1 MAKKRSFQKLREH
14 LTSNDTDNKIE
25 YLESRMPTNNTA
37 FVFQGDPSNPQGNSF
52 ETIVDGEENET
63 DYSVGESPTS
73 YTEARDT
80 SGLFNVGG
88 DHALGE
94 YVKTEEPPGDTSY
107 ILGPM
112 AAMYY
117 TWSYPWTMI
126 GYIRESDRRMVNL
139 ARIDGKLS
147 DWDQSSGFSSYGQ
160 ITLEQAKWFYNIAK
174 ANGNTNDPA
183 TYSYRAYYPGPPSA
197 VADAYGRYPCILT
210 GVSKKQPREVP
221 NSTPL
226 DAQSG
231 DNYSAMQA
239 QQQGSGYMSFK
250 PDLEWFKKNKKKPKG
265 APSDWNDMSD
275 DEKANWISQNQ
286 PEERF
291 NYSDG
296 RFTPNQ
302 NNAQSNRPD
311 DVPFSFGMNNPL
323 NINDPNN
330 FNQTTTTTSSNQ
342 PSTPRTPPSPDDVK
356 AAVGHGLSKGR
367 AESMSSSEIKKF
379 VAQQNALQKDIDK
392 YSKQQ
397 KDYEREARNI
407 AIGFG
412 VDVATVLFGGALL
425 KGVAKGVGLAAKGIS
440 ALNKANK
447 IKKVA
452 SAIQKTEK
460 ISKAAAVA
468 KATSAVNKADK
479 VNKAAK
485 ATEKAIKAAKTS
497 QKASLAKTTKLP
509 KQPLTYKGPSN
520 VKSGTGVGSRRTFN
534 VPKPTTGSAST
545 KVTTGSGTKPFKPGP
560 LTGKSPTG
568 KPLTVGKQ
576 TPSTKPGFKP
586 GPLTGKSPTGKP
598 LTVGKQTPVPPKT
611 TGTAKVT
618 TGSGKTSLKTKM
630 QNYIN
635 KGKNQQVPNED
646 TASLR
651 KLVQNDIDQMGKFV
665 KPASRNKP
673 FNQLTK
679 ADFEGGPLPMNLDQ
693 LRQFVQGKGGLT
705 WSFSRGTVTGPTPL
719 FRQTPRLIKQGLEN
733 SVNVISKSPVGQALT
748 KELGKSTVVKVAPHI
763 AKASVQGAK
772 PITKVV
778 ASKAIQELI
787 GLEGASEET
796 QDETA
801 SKILNVATSVLPK
814 NIKAPG
820 KMFIGY
826 LTGSIKGNAGDSID
840 ADDQV
845 SAWKNLNISPSSNS
859 LNVGGHMVNVFGGET
874 LDNLTVDDEG
884 NAVLKFGFEPTK
896 NEDEFATHPGKY
908 TKTQQKILNL
918 LGPYSADLNIQ
929 VPLPVVGTKNPISGA
944 TGPIASL
951 MTVLAKGI
959 DKITPDDSFLGNVK
973 TARPLSGD
981 IKIPMS
987 ELKSLNPTAYKYL
1000 NKQGSTN
1007 NKTASSTNSPT
1018 DQPAPSNPNKEQTKK
1033 SGGITLKWV
1042 PGESKRG
1049 IPGAW
1054 TDITDYPKDTG
1065 YQNYAEYMKGKGV
1078 KKESVSYLNK
1088 REVFGH
1094 LTEPII
1100 LPETKQKS
1108 YKVSPGQR
1116 YRNKNKKPEKT
1127 NFQGMDKLFN
1137 KYDNIPQP
1145 FKPQERTS
1153 WTKDFI
1159 KQNIMQSQEKMNNV
1173 LELVGDGKFALH
1185 HAMNDYKRMGAKE
1198 LEQYWGRNP
1207 YLYNFYYNN
1216 KNYKVTRK
1224 EQVEGDFI
1232 VFLEDQSGQKINIL
1246 QSELNEKIQE
1256 EKERWLEEM
1265 YYRDNPVVTEKGESM
1280 YDTIKRRF
1288 MEKKD
1293 IAPEFPEKA
1302 PPKMIN
1308 GFHPEYGK
1316 KANRYKKLD
1325 PASANAMPL
1334 TGDPETDEIVRKQKT
1349 INKIKSMRKKA

>member
-1 MAKKRSFQKLREH
+1 MAKKRSFKKLREH
-14 LTSNDTDNKIE
+14 LTSDDIDKKIE

-210 GVSKKQPREVP
+210 GVSKKQSRQVP

-226 DAQSG
+226 DKQAG
-231 DNYSAMQA
+231 DNFSAIQA
-239 QQQGSGYMSFK
+239 LIKQFKKDGTLQSIYKGGKLVYDKAKSIFSDKKARANANISAEDEKFLRNQQTLVNLTKGLGLIGLPNDFAQWTINYAKGDMTPITKFSPGMERQVR
-250 PDLEWFKKNKKKPKG
+250 DLVLDKFKKNPGATTVDIQYGDYGYGFKALPTRLGLGRFNATKLPNGKIRIQDTFNVDKDFTNIGSASIVPGLQNTADRLVDISYKTRNIEGRTDEAGITIDVEIKGDDVIPKYQQNRNNLNRLRQQQSSSSL
-265 APSDWNDMSD
+265 PS
-275 DEKANWISQNQ
+275 SQNQ
-286 PEERF
+286 PSQPSGPSVSFTQPESKVAVDISNIEVRLASDAATNVNRSQDEINADKQELRVLKARARSLAKERESLNARRRAGETVDDSEYKNLGQKQTSPNTSNNNSDIDISF
-291 NYSDG
+291 NNDKPYDP
-296 RFTPNQ
+296 FANELK
-302 NNAQSNRPD
+302 PD
-311 DVPFSFGMNNPL
+311 LKVKPGDELALGGVNYDLYNWYVKTYGAGAAGWYMNNPGS
-323 NINDPNN
+323 NPKNN
-330 FNQTTTTTSSNQ
+330 PFL
-342 PSTPRTPPSPDDVK
+342 P
-356 AAVGHGLSKGR
+356 
-367 AESMSSSEIKKF
+367 
-379 VAQQNALQKDIDK
+379 
-392 YSKQQ
+392 
-397 KDYEREARNI
+397 
-407 AIGFG
+407 
-412 VDVATVLFGGALL
+412 GGAY
-425 KGVAKGVGLAAKGIS
+425 VP
-440 ALNKANK
+440 KA
-447 IKKVA
+447 
-452 SAIQKTEK
+452 QK
-460 ISKAAAVA
+460 
-468 KATSAVNKADK
+468 
-479 VNKAAK
+479 
-485 ATEKAIKAAKTS
+485 
-497 QKASLAKTTKLP
+497 KTTK
-509 KQPLTYKGPSN
+509 
-520 VKSGTGVGSRRTFN
+520 KSTMVAHYQSGRKSLIEIR
-534 VPKPTTGSAST
+534 KPT
-545 KVTTGSGTKPFKPGP
+545 
-560 LTGKSPTG
+560 
-568 KPLTVGKQ
+568 
-576 TPSTKPGFKP
+576 
-586 GPLTGKSPTGKP
+586 
-598 LTVGKQTPVPPKT
+598 
-611 TGTAKVT
+611 
-618 TGSGKTSLKTKM
+618 
-630 QNYIN
+630 
-635 KGKNQQVPNED
+635 
-646 TASLR
+646 
-651 KLVQNDIDQMGKFV
+651 
-665 KPASRNKP
+665 
-673 FNQLTK
+673 
-679 ADFEGGPLPMNLDQ
+679 
-693 LRQFVQGKGGLT
+693 
-705 WSFSRGTVTGPTPL
+705 
-719 FRQTPRLIKQGLEN
+719 
-733 SVNVISKSPVGQALT
+733 
-748 KELGKSTVVKVAPHI
+748 
-763 AKASVQGAK
+763 
-772 PITKVV
+772 
-778 ASKAIQELI
+778 
-787 GLEGASEET
+787 
-796 QDETA
+796 
-801 SKILNVATSVLPK
+801 
-814 NIKAPG
+814 
-820 KMFIGY
+820 
-826 LTGSIKGNAGDSID
+826 
-840 ADDQV
+840 
-845 SAWKNLNISPSSNS
+845 
-859 LNVGGHMVNVFGGET
+859 
-874 LDNLTVDDEG
+874 
-884 NAVLKFGFEPTK
+884 
-896 NEDEFATHPGKY
+896 
-908 TKTQQKILNL
+908 
-918 LGPYSADLNIQ
+918 
-929 VPLPVVGTKNPISGA
+929 
-944 TGPIASL
+944 
-951 MTVLAKGI
+951 
-959 DKITPDDSFLGNVK
+959 
-973 TARPLSGD
+973 
-981 IKIPMS
+981 
-987 ELKSLNPTAYKYL
+987 
-1000 NKQGSTN
+1000 
-1007 NKTASSTNSPT
+1007 
-1018 DQPAPSNPNKEQTKK
+1018 
-1033 SGGITLKWV
+1033 
-1042 PGESKRG
+1042 
-1049 IPGAW
+1049 
-1054 TDITDYPKDTG
+1054 
-1065 YQNYAEYMKGKGV
+1065 
-1078 KKESVSYLNK
+1078 
-1088 REVFGH
+1088 
-1094 LTEPII
+1094 I

-1316 KANRYKKLD
+1316 RADRYKKLD
-1325 PASANAMPL
+1325 PASANAMPE